1 MQRILT
7 AEQMKSADR
16 FTIDNLGVSE
26 DELINRAGT
35 AVAEEIIKRFK
46 GGRVLVCIGKGNNG
60 KDGQVIAEILTRKH
74 GFSVAVI
81 NISNGIFKL
90 FDKKYDII

>member
-46 GGRVLVCIGKGNNG
+46 GGRVLVCIGK
-60 KDGQVIAEILTRKH
+60 
-74 GFSVAVI
+74 
-81 NISNGIFKL
+81 
-90 FDKKYDII
+90 